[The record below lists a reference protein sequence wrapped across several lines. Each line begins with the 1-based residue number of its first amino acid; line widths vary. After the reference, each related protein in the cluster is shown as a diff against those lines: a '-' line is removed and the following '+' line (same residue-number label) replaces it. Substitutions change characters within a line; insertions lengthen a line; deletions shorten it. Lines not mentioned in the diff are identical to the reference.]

1 MAART
6 SRQDAA
12 RELAHRSLGL
22 VGRELRQARR
32 EHGLSQRSV
41 ATAAHLSRSKVS
53 RVERCQDPGLGIADA
68 TALLAVVG
76 LDLVVRAY
84 PGGDPARDAAHSA
97 LLERLRVRLH
107 PSLGWR
113 TEVPLPMPG
122 DRRAWDAQI
131 TGSGW
136 TVGVEAETHPD
147 DRQALERKVALKA
160 RDGGVTTV
168 LVVLSRTLANR
179 RFAEQ
184 HAGELRRAFPATARE
199 ALGALAAGKRPPGS
213 AIVLL

>member
-12 RELAHRSLGL
+12 RELARRSLAL
-22 VGRELRQARR
+22 VGHELRQARR
-32 EHGLSQRSV
+32 EHGLSQSSV
-41 ATAAHLSRSKVS
+41 GLAARLPRSKVG
-53 RVERCQDPGLGIADA
+53 RVELGQDAGLGIADA
-68 TALLAVVG
+68 TALLAAVG

-97 LLERLRVRLH
+97 LLERLRNRVH

-113 TEVPLPMPG
+113 TEVPLPLPG

-131 TGSGW
+131 SGGGW
-136 TVGVEAETHPD
+136 TVGVEAEVHPE

-160 RDGGVTTV
+160 RDGGVTSV
-168 LVVLSRTLANR
+168 LIVLSRTLANR
-179 RFAEQ
+179 RFVEQ
-184 HAGELRRAFPATARE
+184 HAGELRRAFPVPARE
-199 ALGALAAGKRPPGS
+199 ALGSLAAGRPPSGS
-213 AIVLL
+213 ALVLL